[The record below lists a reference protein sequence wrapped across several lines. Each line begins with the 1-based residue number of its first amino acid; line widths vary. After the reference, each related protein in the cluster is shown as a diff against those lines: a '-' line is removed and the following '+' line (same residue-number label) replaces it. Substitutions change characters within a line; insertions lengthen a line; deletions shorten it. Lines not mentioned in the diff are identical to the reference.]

1 MVLVSEVID
10 LPIHFLNCHTL
21 VFHLPNPSIKMT
33 KPKTPETTGP
43 QPSGLSLKA
52 LILSALHIY
61 QPRQVFLSIS
71 NSIGKQV
78 LAMDL
83 PHRIEL
89 NKVELMDEKIFTL
102 NAMEF
107 IFFQQTSHQ
116 NTIGTQL
123 TISS

>member
-1 MVLVSEVID
+1 MVLVREVID

-21 VFHLPNPSIKMT
+21 AFHLPNPSIKMT
-33 KPKTPETTGP
+33 KPKTWP
-43 QPSGLSLKA
+43 QPSGLPLKA
-52 LILSALHIY
+52 LILSILHIY
-61 QPRQVFLSIS
+61 QHRQVFLSIS

-78 LAMDL
+78 LAVDL

-102 NAMEF
+102 NTMEF
-107 IFFQQTSHQ
+107 VFFQQTSHQ
-116 NTIGTQL
+116 NTIGPQL